1 MQITSLI
8 YKKYFGDNFMPTA
21 WIPTQLREL
30 TQGQQVV
37 SVTGETVRDA
47 IDDLERQFPGIK
59 ERLCEGD
66 KVRANISVV
75 VDGHVAPLKIREKL
89 EPESE
94 VHFVIAISGG

>member
-1 MQITSLI
+1 
-8 YKKYFGDNFMPTA
+8 MPSI

-30 TQGQQVV
+30 TQGHQVV
-37 SVTGETVRDA
+37 PVTGATVREV
-47 IDDLERQFPGIK
+47 IDDLEKQFPGIK